1 MDWNRGIYA
10 KRRWSVPMIRP
21 FQSGFVPCLF
31 IVFAS
36 TVALGQTASSDTQAL
51 ESFKRYIHQHL
62 ASYER
67 NRRERVTK
75 LGGGWVKEYYE
86 PDTNSAS
93 IDVERTS
100 SLVSPY
106 TATLDFRLI
115 RHYTTFHKS
124 RAEATT
130 DSSFLKSDAVTHKH
144 TYAYQDEKWMPK
156 IRKYVGYEGELYDC
170 DEVIT
175 AGDNAGE
182 HDIHGCL
189 EEYDNP

>member
-1 MDWNRGIYA
+1 MGKGI
-10 KRRWSVPMIRP
+10 
-21 FQSGFVPCLF
+21 L
-31 IVFAS
+31 
-36 TVALGQTASSDTQAL
+36 
-51 ESFKRYIHQHL
+51 
-62 ASYER
+62 
-67 NRRERVTK
+67 
-75 LGGGWVKEYYE
+75 
-86 PDTNSAS
+86 
-93 IDVERTS
+93 RT